1 MVTICAWCQ
10 RFLGSKEPLADP
22 SLTHG
27 ICKTCALRQQ
37 LGGSATLVVSRER
50 AGAVPFLMGLLNGT
64 PEIRVIVDRRRG
76 ERRRSSLAD
85 QVREESLDAAERRL
99 ANERRQRLGLV
110 FV

>member
-10 RFLGSKEPLADP
+10 RFLGTKEPLADP

-37 LGGSATLVVSRER
+37 LGGTPTLVVSRER
-50 AGAVPFLMGLLNGT
+50 AEALPFLMGLLTGT
-64 PEIRVIVDRRRG
+64 PEIRVIVDRRQG
-76 ERRRSSLAD
+76 ERRRPSLAD
-85 QVREESLDAAERRL
+85 QVREEAVETAERRA